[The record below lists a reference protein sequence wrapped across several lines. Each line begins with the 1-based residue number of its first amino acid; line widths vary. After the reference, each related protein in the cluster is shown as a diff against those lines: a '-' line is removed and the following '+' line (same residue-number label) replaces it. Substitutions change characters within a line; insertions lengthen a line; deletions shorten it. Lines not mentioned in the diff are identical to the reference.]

1 MKTFKE
7 LVTDFTEALK
17 KTVVFRA
24 GKKKILK
31 NSTKDGYKNGGG
43 KEVRMDAGEKR
54 ARAKAMKKVARK
66 MGGKRAKMAK
76 KRAKTMRKRGDR

>member
-31 NSTKDGYKNGGG
+31 KSTKDGYKNIDDLLDGTGI
-43 KEVRMDAGEKR
+43 ELED
-54 ARAKAMKKVARK
+54 
-66 MGGKRAKMAK
+66 
-76 KRAKTMRKRGDR
+76 